1 MGNCKDFQT
10 IIGKYRSTVGAEL
23 GKLNKELTRL
33 SGYKGEKA
41 DSERAAANRRFKSV
55 VTAARDGARSE
66 LRPVLQRMKDRADAY
81 GEVMEAPST
90 DAVNLLQMLSL
101 RTTISPT
108 EAKSAAKALAGNDA
122 ALKTLSELCVT
133 RGGAIVGAVH
143 KSKSKRGR
151 AYDAYKAFAESAG
164 MFLAWEGGS
173 RSELMAQ
180 RQAQYVSHV
189 PESERVPLGAAVS
202 ADVAA
207 ESMTEHDFVKTV
219 LGNAAEYD
227 SSMLID

>member
-1 MGNCKDFQT
+1 M
-10 IIGKYRSTVGAEL
+10 
-23 GKLNKELTRL
+23 
-33 SGYKGEKA
+33 
-41 DSERAAANRRFKSV
+41 
-55 VTAARDGARSE
+55 
-66 LRPVLQRMKDRADAY
+66 
-81 GEVMEAPST
+81 
-90 DAVNLLQMLSL
+90 
-101 RTTISPT
+101 
-108 EAKSAAKALAGNDA
+108 
-122 ALKTLSELCVT
+122 
-133 RGGAIVGAVH
+133 GAIH
-143 KSKSKRGR
+143 DSKSKRGR

-189 PESERVPLGAAVS
+189 PESERLPLGAAVS

-207 ESMTEHDFVKTV
+207 ESMTEHDFVTTV